1 MKNRKKNITYF
12 CYDPSVCKRYRD
24 VYFLNLTSDRPK
36 NLKKE
41 KKLAQYGDELRPTC
55 VEVRGSLNF
64 SLNPT
69 LMYKYLICLCL
80 RCFLV
85 HMDTLLSMKILSIA

>member
-1 MKNRKKNITYF
+1 MIGQFGAESGTP
-12 CYDPSVCKRYRD
+12 D
-24 VYFLNLTSDRPK
+24 LQ
-36 NLKKE
+36 NLKKK
-41 KKLAQYGDELRPTC
+41 KKLAQYGDERRPTC
-55 VEVRGSLNF
+55 VEVRDSLNF

-85 HMDTLLSMKILSIA
+85 HMDTLLSMKILSTA

>member
-1 MKNRKKNITYF
+1 MIGQFGAESGTP
-12 CYDPSVCKRYRD
+12 D
-24 VYFLNLTSDRPK
+24 LK

-80 RCFLV
+80 R
-85 HMDTLLSMKILSIA
+85 